1 MNSTL
6 ADECFRV
13 HVAMPAL
20 SREVSSTLV
29 YLLLG
34 VYEIAEISLTSF
46 IRPRQQA
53 RSNLSIAA
61 LSSSVS

>member
-13 HVAMPAL
+13 HVAMRGL

-46 IRPRQQA
+46 IRPR
-53 RSNLSIAA
+53 
-61 LSSSVS
+61 